1 MAIEAISEEQ
11 VQKAEAVQQAND
23 KLEEQKKAADDSER
37 AQAEADKL
45 AEVNQK
51 LSTLPEK
58 IEETIV
64 SIREKLDTLLGK
76 SIDSTT
82 NPDSPEFDINAV
94 VKPLMNAVV
103 TPLTTAIAPL
113 TVVAG
118 KIPGLSDLGSIT
130 NTVSK
135 ESQPKVMTKKEIL
148 AKVPDPPEMPASL
161 NKELAKIS
169 DNINAIC
176 MQLPLMLINL
186 IFAMIDVIYSK
197 LKIVTSV
204 VPLGNFFPLSLIPS
218 AKSAVPKIKDFITNA
233 PGEVKKMVEGVV
245 RQKMAEAL
253 ALGVPNCP
261 SVDAMKNTE
270 ASTENSASNVDSSSA
285 SGTTS
290 TQQKDDAQ
298 VIKEADEA
306 KSNSENSPSP
316 TLPVESSVK
325 EVEPN
330 PPTPAPQKEYEEI
343 EEFWKG
349 KFAEVG
355 LCVLK
360 QNTMWKQYS
369 ADNEINYTPYI
380 IIDDPWEY
388 LRHSIEVNTLK
399 DTYKANSRFK
409 EVYRCI
415 TGIDTIFG
423 HQIVLEDDYEQ
434 YELEQNDNGE
444 YIKIRKYFNEHRSQ
458 FTVLD
463 KEGVQQNR
471 ITVGSDRYNYWLE
484 EIYSHK
490 LYKKDYSNVKQSYF
504 NLKLHADNGITKME
518 KLLNKYII
526 LFESQLPTIRQLI
539 LLGRNKAFS

>member
-94 VKPLMNAVV
+94 VKSLMNAVV

-130 NTVSK
+130 NTISK

-161 NKELAKIS
+161 NKELAKIG

-197 LKIVTSV
+197 LKIIT
-204 VPLGNFFPLSLIPS
+204 FEIP
-218 AKSAVPKIKDFITNA
+218 KSKIVA
-233 PGEVKKMVEGVV
+233 Y
-245 RQKMAEAL
+245 A
-253 ALGVPNCP
+253 
-261 SVDAMKNTE
+261 
-270 ASTENSASNVDSSSA
+270 ASE
-285 SGTTS
+285 
-290 TQQKDDAQ
+290 
-298 VIKEADEA
+298 
-306 KSNSENSPSP
+306 
-316 TLPVESSVK
+316 
-325 EVEPN
+325 
-330 PPTPAPQKEYEEI
+330 
-343 EEFWKG
+343 
-349 KFAEVG
+349 
-355 LCVLK
+355 
-360 QNTMWKQYS
+360 
-369 ADNEINYTPYI
+369 
-380 IIDDPWEY
+380 
-388 LRHSIEVNTLK
+388 
-399 DTYKANSRFK
+399 
-409 EVYRCI
+409 
-415 TGIDTIFG
+415 
-423 HQIVLEDDYEQ
+423 
-434 YELEQNDNGE
+434 
-444 YIKIRKYFNEHRSQ
+444 
-458 FTVLD
+458 
-463 KEGVQQNR
+463 
-471 ITVGSDRYNYWLE
+471 
-484 EIYSHK
+484 
-490 LYKKDYSNVKQSYF
+490 
-504 NLKLHADNGITKME
+504 
-518 KLLNKYII
+518 
-526 LFESQLPTIRQLI
+526 
-539 LLGRNKAFS
+539 